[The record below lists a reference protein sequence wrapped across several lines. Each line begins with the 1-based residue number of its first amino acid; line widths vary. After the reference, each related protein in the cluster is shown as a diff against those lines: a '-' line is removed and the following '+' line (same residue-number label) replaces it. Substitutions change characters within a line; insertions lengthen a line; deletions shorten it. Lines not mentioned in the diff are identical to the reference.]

1 MSNIEIHV
9 SCSNGPSYSLQA
21 LGAQWEYCTISQ
33 GFCLCALF
41 LPKYYL
47 VVSLLDRINL
57 IIHHLYL
64 LLICIHIYNFFIIF
78 LWGDSTLAP
87 HRRKKKPDK
96 WNIEVS
102 WSTECMLFAVRQQIN
117 IWCMSVFQLYAWKIC
132 LNTEKRTMFSSFSVE
147 FCTTIRQRRNIHYHK
162 NLMETRK
169 HVFFYI

>member
-78 LWGDSTLAP
+78 FMRRQHTCPSQKKKKAWQMKYWSILKYWMYAVCCKTTNKYMMHVCFSVICLKNMLE
-87 HRRKKKPDK
+87 HRKKDY
-96 WNIEVS
+96 V
-102 WSTECMLFAVRQQIN
+102 
-117 IWCMSVFQLYAWKIC
+117 
-132 LNTEKRTMFSSFSVE
+132 
-147 FCTTIRQRRNIHYHK
+147 
-162 NLMETRK
+162 
-169 HVFFYI
+169 